1 MSSTIHVYI
10 DEEDKPTNF
19 SKLRKDHLK
28 NFHFSGVKL
37 PLETGEKTIPCG
49 PPRVY
54 AAFTWGT
61 CGFIVS
67 EYVDGRICDDS
78 DIPLIIAA
86 MQSLIEIPS
95 PPDQTMP
102 GPVGGGIIEHP
113 GFNESESPIWYE
125 TVQELED
132 HLNGIFR
139 VLERPWQISFKKE
152 LATYGL
158 RLCPSDTVLAN
169 FMRDDKGGVVAVDFA
184 GYSFLPASFFASVI
198 EYSNYSKL
206 RQDLLRNL
214 KYPRAKCRAA
224 LAIHNVSLGLAP
236 FGTNNIGKQ
245 PFLAPMFETVYSPQ
259 RLEKGN
265 PFKA

>member
-19 SKLRKDHLK
+19 PSYGNIIEESRKLRPSQVSES
-28 NFHFSGVKL
+28 HFSGVKL
-37 PLETGEKTIPCG
+37 PLEPERSGSDSGSHDDNNEVGTRYIWVKFGCGVRMGEARTQRYVSQYLG
-49 PPRVY
+49 ENDTVRAPRVY

-95 PPDQTMP
+95 PQDQTMP

-132 HLNGIFR
+132 HLNGASLSLYL
-139 VLERPWQISFKKE
+139 VSGSQDDN
-152 LATYGL
+152 L
-158 RLCPSDTVLAN
+158 RHRFSAYW
-169 FMRDDKGGVVAVDFA
+169 KGPG
-184 GYSFLPASFFASVI
+184 
-198 EYSNYSKL
+198 
-206 RQDLLRNL
+206 R
-214 KYPRAKCRAA
+214 
-224 LAIHNVSLGLAP
+224 
-236 FGTNNIGKQ
+236 
-245 PFLAPMFETVYSPQ
+245 
-259 RLEKGN
+259 
-265 PFKA
+265 